1 MNAKLIRP
9 HKLFQLFLH
18 LIVMPNAA
26 LQYKNSLLFFFENRS
41 IVQNRKQNHS
51 MGFVNDKINH
61 QKKCGN

>member
-26 LQYKNSLLFFFENRS
+26 LQYKNSLLFFLKIEVLCKTEN
-41 IVQNRKQNHS
+41 
-51 MGFVNDKINH
+51 KITVWTLSTT
-61 QKKCGN
+61 K